1 MLYLREIKE
10 GKKPETFLDDIT
22 VTSKIDKAELWSHIQ
37 YEFGDMEVLPPT
49 VAMFTTAVKGFF
61 KHWNPKIEELAKT
74 LEYEYDPLR
83 DYYANSDLNSERDVN
98 RDYTSDINRDYKSDV
113 NRDYT
118 SNIERDYTSDFKQDD
133 KAQEK
138 YDDDTTL
145 NRTYSEDV
153 STNSRQNLRV
163 SAYNQEYAEET
174 EKDWG
179 RVPNYDGRDLTLEA
193 GEKNTTGNENTVG
206 TDDSTTDN
214 TLNRVTKTTDN
225 EVRDTT
231 DNEVKN
237 TKDNEVKNT
246 KDNEVTDDD
255 YKSHKVSY
263 GTSRHAYQDLILK
276 QREVV
281 QFDLCRWIMNKWSQ
295 ELMIAVW

>member
-1 MLYLREIKE
+1 MTLAEMLYLREIKD

-22 VTSKIDKAELWSHIQ
+22 VTSKVDKAELWSHIQ

-98 RDYTSDINRDYKSDV
+98 RDYTSDF
-113 NRDYT
+113 T
-118 SNIERDYTSDFKQDD
+118 QDD

-145 NRTYSEDV
+145 NRTYEEDV

-174 EKDWG
+174 DKDWG

-193 GEKNTTGNENTVG
+193 GEKHTTGTENTVG

-214 TLNRVTKTTDN
+214 TLNRVTNTT
-225 EVRDTT
+225 
-231 DNEVKN
+231 
-237 TKDNEVKNT
+237 
-246 KDNEVTDDD
+246 DNEVTDDD